1 MFNIIY
7 VSLLLFLFEVTT
19 LDMKIYFNKISLLK
33 IHHNDRKMSNLLNA
47 VERFVFPYESWHYAA
62 NGCIQIK
69 MTYLIKLADI
79 TQC

>member
-1 MFNIIY
+1 MCN
-7 VSLLLFLFEVTT
+7 VSFGEDQLNQEWV
-19 LDMKIYFNKISLLK
+19 DAEQN
-33 IHHNDRKMSNLLNA
+33 NRKMSNLLNA
-47 VERFVFPYESWHYAA
+47 VERFVFLYESWHYAA

>member
-7 VSLLLFLFEVTT
+7 VPLLLLCEVTT
-19 LDMKIYFNKISLLK
+19 LSMTIYFNKIVLLK
-33 IHHNDRKMSNLLNA
+33 IQQNNRKMSNLLNA